1 MRIATTVWFCLAYI
15 LGLAC
20 TGLPIALPWLGLGL
34 GTIGIGLEIGSR
46 RWWRGRFPM
55 WFWATMGGIAV
66 VALLHYQLR
75 LPQPGSQDISRFVEV
90 LRSQEI
96 AVQGTVESLPRLT
109 RSDQMQLW
117 LKVEGLDA
125 GTLAP
130 RLSIPPEQ
138 ARGRLYVTV
147 PQGVGADVHPGLKV
161 KITGSLYSPEA
172 AKNPGG
178 FDFQQFLQRSN
189 GFAGFRGETLAMDKS
204 TSGWGLWQIQRRI
217 VRSQAAK
224 LPAPEGAI
232 VSAMVLGGSVVDLPF
247 SLKDQFARVGLSH
260 ALAASG
266 FQVSLILAVVLALTK
281 RLPKWWQFTIGTIA
295 LFLFLGL
302 TGLQPSVC
310 RAVVMGLAVLVAVV
324 AERRVDAIGS
334 LLFATTV
341 LLVANPL
348 WIGDLGFQFSVLATL
363 GLVVTVPWL
372 TPMLTWLPT
381 GLAST
386 IAVPIAAFLWT
397 VPLQLQTFGVIS
409 PYSLPV
415 NVAVV
420 PLIVVISLGGVA
432 NALIAVI
439 WPLAGSWTALLLHYP
454 VAWLLAIVD
463 FTSRLPGSSCAIG
476 SLPLFLM
483 LVLYGLLVGLW
494 FRPDWRRYGWAVGL
508 AGAVIVWLPA
518 LVWQNGLT
526 QVTALATSDQPVL
539 VVQDHGRSGLI
550 NSGKSRTAALTV
562 MPFLQQ
568 QGVNRLDWAIALAK
582 AKPDE
587 PSGWQVLADR
597 FPIRQAH
604 HLAAATALPRSH
616 ALDLARSIPLGRGT
630 GEQLSESPDVV
641 SLRVGAQ
648 RWLLV
653 AGGPGRELPESVRGH
668 QVLWWTGGQLRESI
682 VGQIQPQV
690 AIAYGKK
697 LDQWTETML
706 KRRGVQVFWLQRD
719 GAVQWRSGQ
728 GWRSTLAGGDASG
741 ALL

>member
-1 MRIATTVWFCLAYI
+1 MQVATTVWLCLAYI

-20 TGLPIALPWLGLGL
+20 TGLPIGLPLLGLGL
-34 GTIGIGLEIGSR
+34 GTIGIGLEISSR
-46 RWWRGRFPM
+46 RWWRGRFPV
-55 WFWATMGGIAV
+55 WFGATMGGIAV

-75 LPQPGSQDISRFVEV
+75 LPQPGGQDISRFVEV

-96 AVQGTVESLPRLT
+96 AVQGTVESMPRLT

-117 LKVEGLDA
+117 LKVEGLDV

-147 PQGVGADVHPGLKV
+147 PQGVSADVHPGLKV
-161 KITGSLYSPEA
+161 KITGSLYAPEA

-178 FDFQQFLQRSN
+178 FDFQQFLQRSK
-189 GFAGFRGETLAMDKS
+189 GFAGFRGETLKMDKS

-281 RLPKWWQFTIGTIA
+281 RLPKWWQFAIGTLA

-324 AERRVDAIGS
+324 AERRVDTIGS
-334 LLFATTV
+334 LLFATTL
-341 LLVANPL
+341 LLVINPL

-372 TPMLTWLPT
+372 TPVLTGLPT
-381 GLAST
+381 GVAST

-397 VPLQLQTFGVIS
+397 IPLQLQTFGVLS
-409 PYSLPV
+409 PYSVPV

-454 VAWLLAIVD
+454 VAGLLAIVK
-463 FTSRLPGSSCAIG
+463 FTSRLPGSAVAIG
-476 SLPLFLM
+476 ALPLILM
-483 LVLYGLLVGLW
+483 LLLYGLLLALW
-494 FRPDWRRYGWAVGL
+494 FRPDWRRYGWACGL
-508 AGAVIVWLPA
+508 GAAAIVWLPA
-518 LVWQNGLT
+518 LAWQNGLT

-539 VVQDHGRSGLI
+539 VVQDRGRSGLV
-550 NSGKSRTAALTV
+550 NSGKERTAALTV
-562 MPFLQQ
+562 LPFLQQ
-568 QGVNRLDWAIALAK
+568 QGINRLDWAIALAT
-582 AKPDE
+582 ANPAE

-597 FPIRQAH
+597 LPIRQSH
-604 HLAAATALPRSH
+604 HLATAAALPRSQPL
-616 ALDLARSIPLGRGT
+616 ALARSVKLGRGT

-641 SLRVGAQ
+641 SLRIGVQ
-648 RWLLV
+648 RWLLL
-653 AGGPGRELPESVRGH
+653 AGLPGRAGLSAAGH
-668 QVLWWTGGQLRESI
+668 QVLWWSGGKLRESI

-690 AIAYGKK
+690 AIAYGRR
-697 LDQWTETML
+697 LDQLTETML
-706 KRRGVQVFWLQRD
+706 KRRGVQVFWLKRD
-719 GAVQWRSGQ
+719 GAVQWRLGQ